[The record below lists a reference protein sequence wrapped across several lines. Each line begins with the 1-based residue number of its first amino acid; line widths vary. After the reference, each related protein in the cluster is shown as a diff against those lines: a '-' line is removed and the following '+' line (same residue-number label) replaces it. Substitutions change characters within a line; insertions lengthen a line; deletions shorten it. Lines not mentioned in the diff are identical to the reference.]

1 MRQPVVLGIETSC
14 DETAAALLID
24 GRIVADCTTTQLLH
38 KEYGGVVPE
47 LASRAHERLLM
58 SAVQEVLEEAGKTVN
73 DIGAVAVTHGPGLAG
88 ALLVGMSFA
97 KGLAEARQ
105 IPFIGVNHLE
115 GHLWGAEIT
124 HGKLPLPFLGMII
137 SGGHTMT
144 VGVRGLGEYVK
155 LGETHDDA
163 AGELLDKVGRMM
175 GYGFPAGESLDRD
188 ACTTTTQ
195 DQIMNKDEQD
205 KQDYSNHIMNILTI
219 LVKKEGI
226 PNKSRLLFPRARIKG
241 DPLGFSFS
249 GLKTA
254 VLYYL
259 REKYERGAEGYTIPD
274 VERIDI
280 STAIMEAV
288 SDMLINGLAAAW
300 ETDDYRA
307 LVVSGGVAS
316 SRYLR
321 TRWEIFAAENNISLL
336 IPPPEHC
343 TDNGAMIAYTGY
355 LRLQAGFT
363 SALDLSIDP
372 SASLW

>member
-1 MRQPVVLGIETSC
+1 MKQPVVLGIETSC
-14 DETAAALLID
+14 DETAAALLIE

-58 SAVQEVLEEAGKTVN
+58 SAVQEVLDEAKITVK
-73 DIGAVAVTHGPGLAG
+73 DIGAVAVTRGPGLAG

-97 KGLAEARQ
+97 KGLVTARQ

-144 VGVRGLGEYVK
+144 VGVNGLGRYEK

-188 ACTTTTQ
+188 AMSCQPTPRHYDTTTPA
-195 DQIMNKDEQD
+195 
-205 KQDYSNHIMNILTI
+205 L
-219 LVKKEGI
+219 
-226 PNKSRLLFPRARIKG
+226 RFPRARIKG

-259 REKYERGAEGYTIPD
+259 REKYERRAIGYMIPD
-274 VERIDI
+274 AERIGI

-288 SDMLINGLAAAW
+288 SDMLINGLATAW

-321 TRWEIFAAENNISLL
+321 IRLEQFAAENDIPLL
-336 IPPPEHC
+336 IPPPRHC

-363 SALDLSIDP
+363 SKLDLSIDP